1 MPYKP
6 IRGGTIYNRKLA
18 ALTSNNRKIRTIIQ
32 TTIQK
37 GATREEV
44 QQAFL
49 AITLITTHSDE
60 TVDDLHAFD
69 DGPTDPVPQ

>member
-18 ALTSNNRKIRTIIQ
+18 ALSSHNRQIRNIVQ
-32 TTIQK
+32 TTLQK
-37 GATREEV
+37 GASHAEI

-49 AITLITTHSDE
+49 AITLITTQADD
-60 TVDDLHAFD
+60 TVEDLRTFD
-69 DGPTDPVPQ
+69 NDPQSPA

>member
-18 ALTSNNRKIRTIIQ
+18 TLASHNRKIREIIQ
-32 TTIQK
+32 LTLQK

-69 DGPTDPVPQ
+69 DDPTDPIPQ